1 MATKLECFI
10 LHRSEVV
17 LTLALLYSH
26 AHSTEKHIFH
36 RFLTRQIAHWK
47 HRSALVILILFTPI
61 KKRTVKHS
69 GDESQRSR
77 AWCPGRCWAGQWV
90 SLSWC
95 KECKELHAN
104 TDTHP
109 GPPKWGKQISLA
121 LLIRSYQLHHCCAG
135 AVLLPLCPAVQ
146 CAVQWRD
153 FAFLQWKDSLK
164 RAQGLVWNF
173 SLLSDGYKKLLNS

>member
-121 LLIRSYQLHHCCAG
+121 LLEVLTASPLLCWCCTSPSLPSSAMCCAVKGFCLFAVERFFKEGTG
-135 AVLLPLCPAVQ
+135 A
-146 CAVQWRD
+146 
-153 FAFLQWKDSLK
+153 
-164 RAQGLVWNF
+164 GLE
-173 SLLSDGYKKLLNS
+173 LLSVIGWL